1 MTENIDH
8 VDLDARGLICPLP
21 VLRLRKRLMA
31 LASGDRITMLTDDP
45 VAVIDVPH
53 FCAEE
58 GHAVIEN
65 RDADG
70 ARYFLIAKG

>member
-1 MTENIDH
+1 MDIDLDA

-31 LASGDRITMLTDDP
+31 LASGDQLSMATDDP

-58 GHAVIEN
+58 GHEVIDN

-70 ARYFLIAKG
+70 ARYFVIRKG

>member
-1 MTENIDH
+1 MDDDLDN

-31 LASGDRITMLTDDP
+31 LAPGDQLTMVSDDP

-58 GHAVIEN
+58 GHQVVTACDVG
-65 RDADG
+65 G
-70 ARYFLIAKG
+70 ARYFVIRKG